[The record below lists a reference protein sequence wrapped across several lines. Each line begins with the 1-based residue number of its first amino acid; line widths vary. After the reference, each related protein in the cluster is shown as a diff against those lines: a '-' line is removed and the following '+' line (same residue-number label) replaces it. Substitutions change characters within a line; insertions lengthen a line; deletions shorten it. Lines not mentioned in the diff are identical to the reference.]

1 VIEVALSIARE
12 VALGACTWPGESRQ
26 VPHGELMPR
35 SSSLAITIVRT
46 ATDAPADPGDIRAL
60 IDAAI
65 EYMTQIAGL
74 SEPTGPSALAVGAGP
89 PDCGLPEPRLSTP
102 PLHGIHRGTPT
113 FRCHPLLIFCRR
125 TSTFPGP
132 ACSSSARWAC
142 VTFLA
147 STSRQQN

>member
-12 VALGACTWPGESRQ
+12 VALGAWTWSGESRQ

-65 EYMTQIAGL
+65 EHMTQIAGL
-74 SEPTGPSALAVGAGP
+74 PEPTGPSAPAAGAGTP
-89 PDCGLPEPRLSTP
+89 ACGLAPPQHKPESVAWFRAVLGAPSSDATLRRL
-102 PLHGIHRGTPT
+102 GIAVRV
-113 FRCHPLLIFCRR
+113 
-125 TSTFPGP
+125 
-132 ACSSSARWAC
+132 SA
-142 VTFLA
+142 LA
-147 STSRQQN
+147 G